1 MIGAIGELDVPLT
14 PSIKGAREL
23 SAYLS
28 GVTNEMLKEEREQ
41 ILDATKEDIRNL
53 APIVEAVLN
62 TGSLCVIGN
71 EEKVKAEAGMFR
83 ATLNLFH

>member
-1 MIGAIGELDVPLT
+1 MGLDVPLT